1 MYGRAKCRNCWL
13 SKGFRASPAPWGAR
27 GLAAIWRGLGTGM
40 GLVPERLLLALRSP
54 SVGRRSRRYPGRAMA
69 TRKVNL
75 MLDEELIRRARRQD
89 NGEADKSDVEV
100 VEDALAVFL
109 GLRALEDARAQGA
122 LKADE
127 ADRLAVQEVRAVRRA
142 RRQAA

>member
-1 MYGRAKCRNCWL
+1 
-13 SKGFRASPAPWGAR
+13 
-27 GLAAIWRGLGTGM
+27 
-40 GLVPERLLLALRSP
+40 
-54 SVGRRSRRYPGRAMA
+54 MA

-109 GLRALEDARAQGA
+109 GLRALEDARAQGT